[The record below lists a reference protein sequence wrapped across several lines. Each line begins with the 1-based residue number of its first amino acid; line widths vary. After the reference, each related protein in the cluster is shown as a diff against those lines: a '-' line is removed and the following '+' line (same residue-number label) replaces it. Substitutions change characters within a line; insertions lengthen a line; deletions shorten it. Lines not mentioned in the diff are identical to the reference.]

1 VKIWKVILATIV
13 IFAAGALA
21 GALFV
26 QSRTPQPVAA
36 KPPIPP
42 VLSQQRFQQKL
53 RKELQLSGEVTNRI
67 DKIFAE
73 SNARI
78 KIIWDLLGPEMQKE
92 LREVHENIRAELTAE
107 QREKFQQLL
116 KQSHRSD
123 GQRRGPRTGTNSTN
137 SPKMP
142 SPGDKDF

>member
-1 VKIWKVILATIV
+1 MKIWKVILATIV

-21 GALFV
+21 GGMFV
-26 QSRTPQPVAA
+26 KSRTPQFVAP

-42 VLSQQRFQQKL
+42 ILAQQRFQQKL

-73 SNARI
+73 SKARI

-92 LREVHENIRAELTAE
+92 LREVHENIRAELTPE
-107 QREKFQQLL
+107 QREKFEQLL

-123 GQRRGPRTGTNSTN
+123 GQRRGPRNTNAPGN
-137 SPKMP
+137 AKMP
-142 SPGDKDF
+142 PPGDK